1 MAFDRRSEIL
11 RTLHLISSPGR
22 VVEVR
27 IITNDG
33 IGSGYF
39 DDFEKLAD
47 QVCILDDNPQIRGI
61 YITLNE
67 ISPALLARREN
78 RIIMRL
84 TKKDATTAD
93 HDITRRVWLPIDID
107 PKRPSGVSSS
117 DEEHAAAF
125 RKADEIAAYLTSLG
139 WPAPLRADSGNGAH
153 LLYRIDLPN
162 DDDSRELIKSCLHTL
177 HLLFSDEVCTVDCAN
192 FNAARIWKLYGTT
205 SRKGDNT
212 TERPH

>member
-67 ISPALLARREN
+67 VNPALLARRAN
-78 RIIMRL
+78 RIIIRL
-84 TKKDATTAD
+84 SKKDATTAD
-93 HDITRRVWLPIDID
+93 KDIIRRHWFPIDID
-107 PKRPSGVSSS
+107 PVRPSGVSSS
-117 DEEHAAAF
+117 DEEHRYALA
-125 RKADEIAAYLTSLG
+125 KAKEISA
-139 WPAPLRADSGNGAH
+139 
-153 LLYRIDLPN
+153 
-162 DDDSRELIKSCLHTL
+162 
-177 HLLFSDEVCTVDCAN
+177 
-192 FNAARIWKLYGTT
+192 
-205 SRKGDNT
+205 
-212 TERPH
+212 